1 MNLTLSSTYLLYG
14 YMKKAVDSI
23 KSTKPF
29 EQLQQA
35 VLFFWSKTVPQAMSF
50 WEMTVIRR
58 GDIYFTGKNKSFN

>member
-1 MNLTLSSTYLLYG
+1 
-14 YMKKAVDSI
+14 MKKAVDSI

-50 WEMTVIRR
+50 REMTVIRR